1 MRALF
6 VTSPVLSHAFPT
18 VPVAHALLAAGHEV
32 RYALG
37 AALDA
42 VTDAGLPAVDVTPG
56 LDYDKIW
63 VPEGAEDP
71 MYVKDAGVEFLAE
84 LFGRVSGAEVD
95 GVLEAARSWA
105 PDVIVHSAA
114 QGAGALA
121 ASALGIPCV
130 ELPLGP
136 ADSDPRLAGLLREAM
151 KGDYARHGISATPRA
166 TARISSVPARL
177 AHLLPGGERPENE
190 WLMRYV
196 PYNGGGTLPAWL
208 LTPSERPRIAVTL
221 GSIGA
226 QWGGIT
232 MLAPLMAEA
241 ASIDAEFVLTLGGG
255 DVELLGELPE
265 NVRTVE
271 WVPLA
276 PLLETCAGIVHHAGS
291 GTLLTAMRLGVPQC
305 VLPDGAYQQ
314 ANGAVLVGS
323 GAGFTADATTIGAAE
338 CRRLLNDRELR
349 TAASALRQEMVDTM
363 PTPADLVPRLVALAG

>member
-241 ASIDAEFVLTLGGG
+241 ARIDAEFVLTLGGG

-314 ANGAVLVGS
+314 ANSAVLVGS
-323 GAGFTADATTIGAAE
+323 GAGFTADATTIGGAE

-349 TAASALRQEMVDTM
+349 TAASALRQEMVETM
-363 PTPADLVPRLVALAG
+363 PTPADLVSRLVALAG

>member
-177 AHLLPGGERPENE
+177 AHLLPGGERPKDE

-208 LTPSERPRIAVTL
+208 LAPSERPRIAVTL

-241 ASIDAEFVLTLGGG
+241 AHIDAEFVLTLGGG

-314 ANGAVLVGS
+314 ANSAVLVGS
-323 GAGFTADATTIGAAE
+323 GAGFTADATTIGAVE
-338 CRRLLNDRELR
+338 CRRLLNDLELR

-363 PTPADLVPRLVALAG
+363 PTPADLVPRLVELAG

>member
-177 AHLLPGGERPENE
+177 AHLLPGGERPKDE

-208 LTPSERPRIAVTL
+208 LAPSERPRIAVTL

-241 ASIDAEFVLTLGGG
+241 AHIDAEFVLTLGGG

-323 GAGFTADATTIGAAE
+323 GAGFTADATTIGAVE
-338 CRRLLNDRELR
+338 CRRLLNDLELR

-363 PTPADLVPRLVALAG
+363 PTPADLVPRLVELAG

>member
-177 AHLLPGGERPENE
+177 AHLLPGGERPKDE

-208 LTPSERPRIAVTL
+208 LAPSERPRIAVTL

-241 ASIDAEFVLTLGGG
+241 AHIDAEFVLTLGGG

-314 ANGAVLVGS
+314 ANSAVLVGS
-323 GAGFTADATTIGAAE
+323 GAGFTADATTIGAVE
-338 CRRLLNDRELR
+338 CRRLLNDLELR
-349 TAASALRQEMVDTM
+349 TAAGALRQEMVDTM
-363 PTPADLVPRLVALAG
+363 PTPADLVPRLVELAG